1 MLKNNLFFQFYYKF
15 ATAIK
20 NGTEIAKHSAG
31 SRVELLLTTKVLNSK
46 SQTMKKL
53 LITLSASLFMAF
65 VSFGQNAVEVSQPD
79 NPNAPV
85 ITFEKTTHDYGTI
98 TKGADGQ
105 CEFKF
110 KNTGVEPLILSNAA
124 SSCGCTVPEWPREP
138 ILKGKSASIKV
149 KYDTN
154 RIGAI
159 NKTVTITSNAKN
171 GPVQLRIIGNV
182 VEKVEGQGMPEKTT
196 GAAPI
201 AK

>member
-1 MLKNNLFFQFYYKF
+1 MK
-15 ATAIK
+15 
-20 NGTEIAKHSAG
+20 
-31 SRVELLLTTKVLNSK
+31 KVLATFGISILM
-46 SQTMKKL
+46 SF
-53 LITLSASLFMAF
+53 AAF
-65 VSFGQNAVEVSQPD
+65 AQNAAPQPAA

-85 ITFEKTTHDYGTI
+85 ISFEKTTHNYGTV
-98 TKGADGQ
+98 TKGGDGT

-110 KNTGVEPLILSNAA
+110 KNTGIEPLILSNVT

-159 NKTVTITSNAKN
+159 NKTVTVMSNAKEAS
-171 GPVQLRIIGNV
+171 VQLRITGNV
-182 VEKVEGQGMPEKTT
+182 VDASSGAQMPQNNLNN
-196 GAAPI
+196 GAAPV